1 VLSLRRLER
10 SLKDIPLDSSQHMH
24 YFSAFYL
31 RNKTFGSF
39 YLFACCFNRVGSNG
53 EKMGQALRF

>member
-1 VLSLRRLER
+1 LER